1 MLNCEKYSEE
11 LINSIFNNR
20 FCEGFVIP
28 YVLKPAGK
36 HCRGTMCDLCS
47 AMVKDF
53 LKLEYKEESVDWS
66 KVVVDTPIL
75 VRHSEL
81 NDWIPRYF
89 AKYENGVVYA
99 WDGGTTSLTAEN
111 EMVKWQHAKLLKE
124 ERNQ

>member
-11 LINSIFNNR
+11 LIDSIFKDR
-20 FCEGFVIP
+20 LCEDFVIP
-28 YVLKPAGK
+28 RVLEPVGLRCKDS
-36 HCRGTMCDLCS
+36 TCDLCS
-47 AMVKDF
+47 AMVEDF
-53 LKLEYKEESVDWS
+53 LKLEYKEKSVDWS

-99 WDGGTTSLTAEN
+99 WEGGTTSLTAEN